1 MAVEENCPPPFTR
14 AAAQLPGEPPLKRKF
29 SELST
34 LSDAT
39 VPCTPV
45 PSKPRYKARKE
56 EEGSREAA
64 SPQITAPADGD
75 SAVDDPQMCATHAS
89 PMYRYLRSLE
99 VEAKRRPSPNYMD
112 AVQRRVTAGMRGVLV
127 DWLVQVAEEY
137 RLVSDTLY
145 LAVSYIDRFLSFNA
159 IGRERLQLLGV
170 ASMLVAANYQEI
182 CRPSA
187 EEFCYITDNTY
198 TKQEIVKM
206 ESDIL
211 ECLEFAM
218 GGPTIDTF
226 VWRFTGAGQEDGKVS
241 VHSLRMHS
249 ASDLIFSFVRAIV
262 NSMQHWGA
270 QLEFLASY
278 LAELSLVDYGC
289 VQFLPSV
296 IAASS
301 VFVARFTL
309 NPKSHPWNRKLEQ
322 WTEYKASD
330 LKDCVRAIHDLQ
342 SQRRAASLVAVSEKY
357 KQNKFH
363 CVSMLLPYI
372 EIPAIYF
379 DDPEE

>member
-211 ECLEFAM
+211 ECLEFDM

-226 VWRFTGAGQEDGKVS
+226 VWYYFVFS
-241 VHSLRMHS
+241 VHRWLHPLCG
-249 ASDLIFSFVRAIV
+249 LIELLIV
-262 NSMQHWGA
+262 
-270 QLEFLASY
+270 FLASY

-309 NPKSHPWNRKLEQ
+309 NPKSHPWNRKLEG

-357 KQNKFH
+357 KQNKVTTTTLSF
-363 CVSMLLPYI
+363 PQ
-372 EIPAIYF
+372 
-379 DDPEE
+379 